1 MLITIRRKEMLL
13 YLSQVSDQFRVNLTL
28 GKIKVKSN
36 QQKMMPDGVCHI
48 VFRAILKRLPP
59 LCKHPIDRVFLG

>member
-36 QQKMMPDGVCHI
+36 
-48 VFRAILKRLPP
+48 
-59 LCKHPIDRVFLG
+59 